1 MSMCW
6 MPFSISAEA
15 DFSEKSRSVQE
26 IKNTR
31 NINTNFLLILLFVI
45 FINKVQVVNVNVYI
59 IMGIFNP
66 YQNQNNFLLFP
77 GAGILFIVYEL
88 ILLPPTHRPALP
100 SLFPSNIGRAHV

>member
-15 DFSEKSRSVQE
+15 DFSEISRSVQE
-26 IKNTR
+26 IKNKR

-77 GAGILFIVYEL
+77 GAGILFIVQEP
-88 ILLPPTHRPALP
+88 IF
-100 SLFPSNIGRAHV
+100 SLNQHIWYTVFIPINSTRI

>member
-15 DFSEKSRSVQE
+15 DFSEISRSVQE
-26 IKNTR
+26 IKNKR

-77 GAGILFIVYEL
+77 VAGILFIVQEP
-88 ILLPPTHRPALP
+88 IIPPHQQSCYTVFIPIY
-100 SLFPSNIGRAHV
+100 SDSF